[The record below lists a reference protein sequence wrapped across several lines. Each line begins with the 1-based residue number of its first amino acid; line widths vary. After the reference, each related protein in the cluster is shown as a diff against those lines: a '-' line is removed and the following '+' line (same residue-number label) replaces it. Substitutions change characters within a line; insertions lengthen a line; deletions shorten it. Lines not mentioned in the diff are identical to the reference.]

1 MTVQV
6 TDRRTGVNVT
16 AGTARHTALD
26 AVRGAVMVVMALD
39 HVRDFV
45 HVGAMSF
52 QPENLARTTPILFLT
67 RWVTHVCAPAFVFLA
82 GLAAYRKLQRDG
94 PALRLVALSR

>member
-1 MTVQV
+1 M
-6 TDRRTGVNVT
+6 
-16 AGTARHTALD
+16 AATARHTALD

-52 QPENLARTTPILFLT
+52 QPEDLSRTTPILFLT

-94 PALRLVALSR
+94 HRVALAAIC